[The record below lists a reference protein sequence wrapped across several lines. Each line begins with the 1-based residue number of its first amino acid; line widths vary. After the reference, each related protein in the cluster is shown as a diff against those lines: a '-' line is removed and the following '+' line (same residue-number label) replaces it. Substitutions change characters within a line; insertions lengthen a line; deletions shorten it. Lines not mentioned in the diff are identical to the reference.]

1 MRKAFLA
8 GIVAG
13 AILAALP
20 AQGTVITY
28 LNTKELTQ
36 RAVVVIRGTVVAQEV
51 VQVDGHLWTDSHV
64 RVDASLKGVLS
75 RGKVVVV
82 RQPGGETATRGER
95 VAGAAPFRLTEQVLV
110 FARKVKQVYMPL
122 GMSIGKYSIYRDG
135 QGVER
140 VQRDLSGVAL
150 GGFDPQG
157 RFAVR
162 HSVKPPVQDVP
173 LTRLLQAV
181 RDYRQGGAR

>member
-1 MRKAFLA
+1 MRNAFLA
-8 GIVAG
+8 GIVVG

-20 AQGTVITY
+20 AQGTVIVY

-36 RAVVVIRGTVVAQEV
+36 RAAVVIQGTVVVQEV
-51 VQVDGHLWTDSHV
+51 VKVDGHLWTDSHV
-64 RVDASLKGVLS
+64 RVDDSLVGKVA

-82 RQPGGETATRGER
+82 RQPGGETATLGER
-95 VAGAAPFRLTEQVLV
+95 VSGAAQFRLTEKVLV

-122 GMSIGKYSIYRDG
+122 GMSLGKYSIYRDARG
-135 QGVER
+135 IER
-140 VQRDLSGVAL
+140 VRRDLSGVGV
-150 GGFDPQG
+150 GGFDPEG

-162 HSVKPPVQDVP
+162 QPLRPPVQDVP
-173 LTRLLQAV
+173 LTRLVEAV